1 MQVGKVSIKP
11 TNHYLIYHQD
21 VEWCLV
27 LITILSPT
35 KTLKNLRYGKDRFT
49 YIKQFKKYLI
59 KVHTKFDEIEQIMYV
74 INAFKTKK

>member
-1 MQVGKVSIKP
+1 MKVGKVSIRS

-35 KTLKNLRYGKDRFT
+35 KTLKDARYGKDRLT
-49 YIKQFKKYLI
+49 YIKQFKKYFI
-59 KVHTKFDEIEQIMYV
+59 KIHVKYDRNEQKIYV
-74 INAFKTKK
+74 INAFKTRK